1 MNLWEYRDAL
11 KAVQAARER
20 LLELKSERI
29 TQSLSGMPAARS
41 REGDRLAS
49 QAERIDE
56 ARCRLDAA
64 KVEMYAA
71 YARVAAAIAPVQG
84 RAHEILNL
92 RYITGLSMG
101 QIARALHLP
110 RSTVYRLHDRAVRSI
125 H

>member
-29 TQSLSGMPAARS
+29 TQSLSG
-41 REGDRLAS
+41 
-49 QAERIDE
+49 ERIDE

-125 H
+125 Q

>member
-41 REGDRLAS
+41 REEDGLAS

-125 H
+125 Q

>member
-11 KAVQAARER
+11 KAVQAGRER

-29 TQSLSGMPAARS
+29 TQSLSGMPAPRS

-56 ARCRLDAA
+56 ARCRLDTA

-110 RSTVYRLHDRAVRSI
+110 RSTVYRLHDRAVRQLK
-125 H
+125 

>member
-1 MNLWEYRDAL
+1 MSGCWSSNPSASP
-11 KAVQAARER
+11 KACPACRQ
-20 LLELKSERI
+20 
-29 TQSLSGMPAARS
+29 PAAGR
-41 REGDRLAS
+41 RTG

-64 KVEMYAA
+64 KVEIYAA
-71 YARVAAAIAPVQG
+71 YTRVAAAIAPVQG

-125 H
+125 Q

>member
-29 TQSLSGMPAARS
+29 TQSLSGMPAPRS

-56 ARCRLDAA
+56 ARCRLATA

-71 YARVAAAIAPVQG
+71 YARVAAAIARVQG

-110 RSTVYRLHDRAVRSI
+110 RSTVYRLHDRAVRQLK
-125 H
+125 

>member
-29 TQSLSGMPAARS
+29 TQSLSGMPAPRS

-49 QAERIDE
+49 QAEQIDE

-84 RAHEILNL
+84 KAHEILNL

-110 RSTVYRLHDRAVRSI
+110 RSTVYRLHDRAVRQLK
-125 H
+125 